1 MKMIF
6 IVEDRESDS
15 TAKSSINELAKDE
28 TVSPDTIINSITDDI
43 QSVVKNYGLESYC
56 DDVIIEEQNV
66 LRESLKEI
74 YNMLTECLDDI
85 VRNSV
90 SESSP
95 ISDDKIERIKEDIYN
110 RIKWYPIN
118 SRTKEGK

>member
-28 TVSPDTIINSITDDI
+28 TVSTDTIINSITDDI

-56 DDVIIEEQNV
+56 DN
-66 LRESLKEI
+66 
-74 YNMLTECLDDI
+74 I
-85 VRNSV
+85 V
-90 SESSP
+90 
-95 ISDDKIERIKEDIYN
+95 
-110 RIKWYPIN
+110 
-118 SRTKEGK
+118 EGK